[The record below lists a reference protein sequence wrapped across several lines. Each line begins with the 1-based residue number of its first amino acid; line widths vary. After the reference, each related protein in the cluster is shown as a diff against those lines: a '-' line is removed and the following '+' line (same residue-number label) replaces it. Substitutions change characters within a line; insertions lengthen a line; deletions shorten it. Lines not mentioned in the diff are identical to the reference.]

1 MERSDPQ
8 TKCSSYVPLLNF
20 LVEDDKLYNK
30 TKEYIMMNI
39 NNLIDTIKKHP
50 DYENVGMILCHNGV
64 VRSTSRNGRKV
75 SGLRIAVDHN
85 KLKQVIEEQKKRPGI
100 IEIMVEMAEDT
111 DLSVGDD
118 IMLLVVAGDIRD
130 NVIAVLNDTLNAI
143 KTTVTKKTECFV

>member
-1 MERSDPQ
+1 
-8 TKCSSYVPLLNF
+8 
-20 LVEDDKLYNK
+20 
-30 TKEYIMMNI
+30 MNI

-50 DYENVGMILCHNGV
+50 DYEKVGMILCHNGV

-75 SGLRIAVDHN
+75 SGLRIAVDHD

-100 IEIMVEMAEDT
+100 IEIMVELAEDT
-111 DLSVGDD
+111 DLSIGDD

-143 KTTVTKKTECFV
+143 KTIVTKKTEFFV